1 MQKTRRR
8 TPVDRSDKITTDK
21 LPGEYPPQEDIMN
34 PKDGVQRI
42 DADIEDLDNGA
53 PKPEQIVNTTPVRST
68 LTREDLMALGYAD
81 LNNDQGDDELLKDR
95 AIPVDFSGKD
105 MDVPGSE
112 QDDRSEDIG
121 SEDEENKSY
130 SLDRQDNEL

>member
-1 MQKTRRR
+1 MNRVKEKTKSASK
-8 TPVDRSDKITTDK
+8 TPIEKEN
-21 LPGEYPPQEDIMN
+21 LPGEYPPSEDIMN
-34 PKDGVQRI
+34 PKNGVQRI
-42 DADIEDLDNGA
+42 DVDIEDLDNGA
-53 PKPEQIVNTTPVRST
+53 PKQEPIVNGTPVRSQ

-95 AIPVDFSGKD
+95 AMPVDFSGKD

-112 QDDRSEDIG
+112 NDDSSEEIG
-121 SEDEENKSY
+121 AEDEENNAY